1 VAGGDVTR
9 DSGADTR
16 VAETEYQRIFEA
28 TSDAMCIVDLEGCV
42 VEANPAAC
50 RLWGYPRDE
59 FIGLHVT
66 AATHPDY
73 HDRIPQTFR
82 TVLEGGDV
90 QIESAGVRKDG
101 GVFQTEARGTSITY
115 RGQPHLLLVVRDITE
130 RVRAAAQLREKEA
143 QLEQR
148 VEERTRELT
157 AILDVAHKVAS
168 TLELQPLL
176 GLILDQLKT
185 VVTYT
190 GAVIFIVEEAH
201 VRALDYRGP
210 LPPEKILNF
219 RIPLPEALGY
229 QLVQELRVP
238 VIIDGD
244 WETSPLAE
252 EHGDVFGYFRRM
264 VPYARSWLVVPLLV
278 KERVIGV
285 VRIDH
290 ERDRA
295 YTDHQAMLAMAL
307 ATQAAVA
314 IENARLY
321 GRAQQMATLEERQRL
336 ARELHD
342 SVTQALYG
350 VTMYAE
356 AAASVLEA
364 GDETTASTYLHEVRD
379 TALAA
384 LQEMRLLIFELR
396 PPVLEHEGLEAALR
410 ARLAAVEGRITK
422 LATTVDIESDLELPP
437 AVEQALYGIAQETLN
452 NIMKHSHATAL
463 RLSLRQEAGEVTL
476 EIADN
481 GTGFD
486 VSAARSAVGLG
497 LCGMTERADQIGGR
511 LTVRSAPSQ
520 GTIMRVEVTG

>member
-1 VAGGDVTR
+1 MS

-16 VAETEYQRIFEA
+16 
-28 TSDAMCIVDLEGCV
+28 
-42 VEANPAAC
+42 
-50 RLWGYPRDE
+50 
-59 FIGLHVT
+59 
-66 AATHPDY
+66 
-73 HDRIPQTFR
+73 
-82 TVLEGGDV
+82 
-90 QIESAGVRKDG
+90 
-101 GVFQTEARGTSITY
+101 
-115 RGQPHLLLVVRDITE
+115 
-130 RVRAAAQLREKEA
+130 EA

-148 VEERTRELT
+148 VEERTRELM

-176 GLILDQLKT
+176 ALILDQLKT
-185 VVTYT
+185 IVTYT
-190 GAVIFIVEEAH
+190 GAAIFIVEEAH

-210 LPPEKILNF
+210 TSPEKILDV

-229 QLVQELRVP
+229 QLVQKLRVP
-238 VIIDGD
+238 VIIDGA
-244 WETSPLAE
+244 WETSSLLE
-252 EHGDVFGYFRRM
+252 ERGEVFAYFRRM

-290 ERDRA
+290 KQDGA
-295 YTDHQAMLAMAL
+295 YTEHQAMLAMAL

-321 GRAQQMATLEERQRL
+321 GRAQQVAALEERQRL

-364 GDETTASTYLHEVRD
+364 GDETTASTYLQEVRN
-379 TALAA
+379 TALSA

-410 ARLAAVEGRITK
+410 ARLAAVEGRITN
-422 LATTVDIESDLELPP
+422 LSTTVDVESDLGLPP

-452 NIMKHSHATAL
+452 NIMKHSRATAL
-463 RLSLRQEAGEVTL
+463 RLALRRESGTVTL

-481 GTGFD
+481 GTGFE
-486 VSAARSAVGLG
+486 VPAARSAGGLG
-497 LCGMTERADQIGGR
+497 LRGMVERAEQIGGR
-511 LTVRSAPSQ
+511 LTVRSAPEQ
-520 GTIMRVEVTG
+520 GTIVCVEVTA